1 MSLRSIQHHHFKDEI
16 ETLSKLDG
24 NDKQFQDRKN
34 ARERNGLVKLSS
46 NLHRLDPFVDT
57 QGLLR
62 VVGRLK
68 SATSSYSIKHPLSYL
83 RRVNCGSYNSSIMR
97 SSITRVTA

>member
-16 ETLSKLDG
+16 ETLSIKLDG

-68 SATSSYSIKHPLSYL
+68 SATSCYSIKHP
-83 RRVNCGSYNSSIMR
+83 I
-97 SSITRVTA
+97 IIP